1 MKLTNKE
8 KDILNLALTKLDE
21 YYDEREKTCR
31 EFKWICHE
39 YLPQVDTEENNNGYS
54 TNKNAFDIQDKTI
67 DDIKKAKEEGRQ
79 TIMKLINTL

>member
-31 EFKWICHE
+31 EFKWICHDF
-39 YLPQVDTEENNNGYS
+39 LPQYMQWWIKS
-54 TNKNAFDIQDKTI
+54 DKPQNYIEITKVEIIDEITI
-67 DDIKKAKEEGRQ
+67 TYTPCYVQ
-79 TIMKLINTL
+79 VLVIN

>member
-31 EFKWICHE
+31 EFKWICHD
-39 YLPQVDTEENNNGYS
+39 YLPQSGDGYVS
-54 TNKNAFDIQDKTI
+54 NKNVFDIQDKTI

-79 TIMKLINTL
+79 TIMKLINGI

>member
-21 YYDEREKTCR
+21 YYNEREKTCR
-31 EFKWICHE
+31 EFQWICHK
-39 YLPQVDTEENNNGYS
+39 YLPQADTEENNNGYS
-54 TNKNAFDIQDKTI
+54 TNKNVFDIQDKTI
-67 DDIKKAKEEGRQ
+67 EDIKKAKEEGRQ